1 MKSKIADYL
10 NLGLNPVAI
19 IWSNDKPDKAIQ
31 HKNGKFAC
39 AMHLVAQAAKG
50 KTVALDGDTSGCFTA
65 APAFGFGKMEEKF
78 LLDMDYY
85 YAFLSCGMK
94 DVGIDDW
101 MKELINVAAKLGL
114 APQDALHMLL
124 EGEGYKKSREVVKEY
139 VDSLPDIQINEKYVV
154 IKPLKEVDLEKETPV
169 QVVFFVNPNQLSA
182 LIELVN
188 FRTGKSDMVKIGGG
202 SGCQDIGLLG
212 YQESREENPRAILGF
227 TDLYARNKLKRIV
240 GKDKFT
246 LTVPMKLFI
255 TMEEDADES
264 LLVRDTWKKLSA

>member
-1 MKSKIADYL
+1 
-10 NLGLNPVAI
+10 
-19 IWSNDKPDKAIQ
+19 
-31 HKNGKFAC
+31 
-39 AMHLVAQAAKG
+39 
-50 KTVALDGDTSGCFTA
+50 
-65 APAFGFGKMEEKF
+65 
-78 LLDMDYY
+78 
-85 YAFLSCGMK
+85 
-94 DVGIDDW
+94 
-101 MKELINVAAKLGL
+101 
-114 APQDALHMLL
+114 MLL